1 MAITLPYPSMAQ
13 RTVSALIASSPKRLQ
28 SRVHRVFQRLARAP
42 RRDFTCRTAFGA
54 RIRCNPRDFVQQRI
68 MLFGVW
74 EPSVTA
80 AIQSLVAPGDVVV
93 DVGAFIGYD
102 SLLLSRLVGPQGRVI
117 AIEPN
122 PLAIER
128 ITANLALNDASN
140 VRLVRKAVAAEPGT
154 LSIFGVF
161 KDNLGS
167 ASLVA
172 ERGATKL
179 GDVETAPLVSLLQL
193 DEIERVT
200 LIKMDIEGYETE
212 ALTQIL
218 DNLPA
223 FRALRHVLVEMSSD
237 EGRALFQR
245 FRDAGFTAY
254 FVQND
259 YSLDEYTT
267 RSIELPRPI
276 EALPDGQADVLFSRA

>member
-1 MAITLPYPSMAQ
+1 MAITLPYPSVAQ
-13 RTVSALIASSPKRLQ
+13 RAVSALIARSPKPLQ
-28 SRVHRVFQRLARAP
+28 PRVHRVFQRLARVP
-42 RRDFTCRTAFGA
+42 RRDFTCRTSFGA
-54 RIRCNPRDFVQQRI
+54 SIRCNPRDFVQQRI

-80 AIQSLVAPGDVVV
+80 TIQSLVTSGDVVV
-93 DVGAFIGYD
+93 DIGAFIGYD
-102 SLLLSRLVGPQGRVI
+102 SLLLSKLVGPQGRVI

-128 ITANLALNDASN
+128 ITANLALNGAGN

-172 ERGATKL
+172 ERGAAKL
-179 GDVETAPLVSLLQL
+179 ADVETAPLMSLLRP

-223 FRALRHVLVEMSSD
+223 FRALKHVLVEMSSD
-237 EGRALFQR
+237 EGSALFQR
-245 FRDAGFTAY
+245 FRDAGFNAS

-259 YSLDEYTT
+259 YSLNEYTT
-267 RSIELPRPI
+267 RAVASPQPI
-276 EALPDGQADVLFSRA
+276 DALPEGQADVLFSRA